1 MQCIFVGLELGQQIM
16 YVTPGGIFA
25 ERPLMQFSPFSVTSE
40 TPIYNNGIK
49 SFCGNSI
56 FVMQELSKLSYRA
69 VIDTHTHFARKAE
82 HIRKWATLYFF
93 QLSLW
98 YLREGQWKWI
108 VLQILEVIKVMFE
121 TT

>member
-1 MQCIFVGLELGQQIM
+1 MYATLGDI
-16 YVTPGGIFA
+16 IA

-82 HIRKWATLYFF
+82 HIRKWAPFCVVFF
-93 QLSLW
+93 FNPIYGTYVWAGQL
-98 YLREGQWKWI
+98 EWI
-108 VLQILEVIKVMFE
+108 VLQILEGIKVMFE